1 MRYLASR
8 VADEAKPPLAK
19 DTTKVKRRRW
29 PRRLAI
35 GLAVTTVGIG
45 GVWYGIHHIP
55 GFGPALT
62 DGVRA
67 VVGPGVIAW
76 IEDTVYGIEDD
87 INVWRHKNDAP
98 ETFWDVPASAQAVG
112 SAGVPVIA
120 PAPASSANP
129 NTPTNPHTG
138 AFPPPRF
145 EPPFPTVATPAD
157 GVWLE
162 LEEGRRGDDRPMLAK
177 SIVHPDKRRPFAAV
191 AVVAMDLTRINLQ
204 LVAGTT
210 EPLSEKVS
218 LAERPGVIPAADHA
232 DLIAVFNG
240 GFKALHGQYSM
251 MLGGKI
257 FLPPRDIACT
267 VSLYR
272 DGSIRIR
279 TWPVVSSTQ
288 SDMVAYRQTPPC
300 LVEQDVLN
308 TKLTE
313 STKNW
318 GATVS
323 GETVIRRSS
332 IGIDASGKILFY
344 ALGEAVTAQSLAA
357 AMKAVGAQDAA
368 QLDVNYA
375 YPRFLFFDHPPAA
388 ERRAVM
394 SLVPHV
400 DYRSLDYVK
409 EPSPRDFFYIT
420 RRSL

>member
-1 MRYLASR
+1 MRYLPRR
-8 VADEAKPPLAK
+8 VADEVKPAQAKEK
-19 DTTKVKRRRW
+19 QRRW

-35 GLAVTTVGIG
+35 GLAVTVVGVG
-45 GVWYGIHHIP
+45 GVWYGIHNIP
-55 GFGPALT
+55 GFGPALA

-67 VVGPGVIAW
+67 VLGPSVVAW
-76 IEDTVYGIEDD
+76 IEDTAYGIADD
-87 INVWRHKNDAP
+87 INVWRHKDDAP
-98 ETFWDVPASAQAVG
+98 QTFWEVPASAQAT
-112 SAGVPVIA
+112 
-120 PAPASSANP
+120 SSAEP
-129 NTPTNPHTG
+129 PPTLPAASAAPTPPTNPNAP

-145 EPPFPTVATPAD
+145 EAPFPTVATPAD

-162 LEEGRRGDDRPMLAK
+162 LAEGRRGEDPPLLAK
-177 SIVHPDKRRPFAAV
+177 SIVHPDKKRPFAAV
-191 AVVAMDLTRINLQ
+191 AVVAMDLTRINLR

-218 LAERPGVIPAADHA
+218 LAERPGLVPTNEHA

-240 GFKALHGQYSM
+240 GFKALHGQYGM
-251 MLGGKI
+251 MLDGKI

-267 VSLYR
+267 VGLYR
-272 DGSIRIR
+272 DGTIRIR
-279 TWPVVSSTQ
+279 TWPQISATQ

-300 LVEQDVLN
+300 LVEQDTLN
-308 TKLTE
+308 NKLTE

-323 GETVIRRSS
+323 GETVIRRSA
-332 IGIDASGKILFY
+332 IGIDASGKTLFY
-344 ALGEAVTAQSLAA
+344 ALGEAVTAQSLAT
-357 AMKAVGAQDAA
+357 AMKAVGARDAA

-375 YPRFLFFDHPPAA
+375 YPRFLFFDHPAAA
-388 ERRAVM
+388 ERRAVL

-400 DYRSLDYVK
+400 DYRSGDYVR

>member
-1 MRYLASR
+1 MRYLPRR
-8 VADEAKPPLAK
+8 VADEVKPAQAKEK
-19 DTTKVKRRRW
+19 QRRW

-35 GLAVTTVGIG
+35 GLAVTVVGVG
-45 GVWYGIHHIP
+45 GVWYGIHNIP
-55 GFGPALT
+55 GFGPALA

-67 VVGPGVIAW
+67 VLGPSVVAW
-76 IEDTVYGIEDD
+76 IEDTAYGIADD
-87 INVWRHKNDAP
+87 INVWRHKDDAP
-98 ETFWDVPASAQAVG
+98 QTFWEVPASAQAT
-112 SAGVPVIA
+112 
-120 PAPASSANP
+120 SSAEP
-129 NTPTNPHTG
+129 PPTLPAASAAPTPPTNPNAP

-145 EPPFPTVATPAD
+145 EAPFPTVATPAD

-162 LEEGRRGDDRPMLAK
+162 LAEGRRGEDPPLLAK
-177 SIVHPDKRRPFAAV
+177 SIVHPDKKRPFAAV
-191 AVVAMDLTRINLQ
+191 AVVAMDLTRINVR

-218 LAERPGVIPAADHA
+218 LAERPGLVPTNEHA

-240 GFKALHGQYSM
+240 GFKALHGQYGM
-251 MLGGKI
+251 MLDGKI

-267 VSLYR
+267 VGLYR
-272 DGSIRIR
+272 DGTIRIR
-279 TWPVVSSTQ
+279 TWPQISATQ

-300 LVEQDVLN
+300 LVEQDTLN
-308 TKLTE
+308 NKLTE

-323 GETVIRRSS
+323 GETVIRRSA
-332 IGIDASGKILFY
+332 IGIDASGKTLFY
-344 ALGEAVTAQSLAA
+344 ALGEAVTAQSLAT
-357 AMKAVGAQDAA
+357 AMKAVGARDAA

-388 ERRAVM
+388 ERRAVL

-400 DYRSLDYVK
+400 DYRSGDYVR

>member
-1 MRYLASR
+1 MRYLAAR
-8 VADEAKPPLAK
+8 VADEAKQAPTKAK
-19 DTTKVKRRRW
+19 KRRW
-29 PRRLAI
+29 PRRVAI
-35 GLAVTTVGIG
+35 GLAVTMVGIG
-45 GVWYGIHHIP
+45 GVWYGIHNIP
-55 GFGPALT
+55 GFGPALA

-67 VVGPGVIAW
+67 VLGPSVVAW
-76 IEDTVYGIEDD
+76 IEDTAYGIADD
-87 INVWRHKNDAP
+87 INVWRHKDDAP
-98 ETFWDVPASAQAVG
+98 QTFWDVPSSAQALG
-112 SAGVPVIA
+112 PADAPPTVPAV
-120 PAPASSANP
+120 ASSSDAKA
-129 NTPTNPHTG
+129 PTNPNGST
-138 AFPPPRF
+138 FPPPRF
-145 EPPFPTVATPAD
+145 EAPFPGVATPAD

-162 LEEGRRGDDRPMLAK
+162 LAEGRRGEDPPVLAK
-177 SIVHPDKRRPFAAV
+177 SIVHPDKKRPFAAV
-191 AVVAMDLTRINLQ
+191 AVVAMDLTRINVN

-210 EPLSEKVS
+210 EPLSDKVS
-218 LAERPGVIPAADHA
+218 LAERPGVVPAAEHA
-232 DLIAVFNG
+232 NLIAVFNG

-267 VSLYR
+267 VGLYR

-279 TWPVVSSTQ
+279 TWPNVSSTQ

-308 TKLTE
+308 NKLTE

-323 GETVIRRSS
+323 GETVIRRSA
-332 IGIDASGKILFY
+332 IGIDASGKTLFY
-344 ALGEAVTAQSLAA
+344 ALGEAVTAQSLAT
-357 AMKAVGAQDAA
+357 AMKAVGARDAA

>member
-1 MRYLASR
+1 MRYPAKR
-8 VADEAKPPLAK
+8 VTEETKPAPAKEK
-19 DTTKVKRRRW
+19 KRRW

-35 GLAVTTVGIG
+35 GLAVTFAGIG
-45 GVWYGIHHIP
+45 GVWYGIHNIP
-55 GFGPALT
+55 GFGPALA

-67 VVGPGVIAW
+67 VLGPSVVAW
-76 IEDTVYGIEDD
+76 IEDTAYGLADD
-87 INVWRHKNDAP
+87 INVWRHKDDAP
-98 ETFWDVPASAQAVG
+98 ETFWDVPASAQALGPADAPMVAPPASG
-112 SAGVPVIA
+112 SAAAVA
-120 PAPASSANP
+120 PPTPPGAS
-129 NTPTNPHTG
+129 
-138 AFPPPRF
+138 FPPPRF
-145 EPPFPTVATPAD
+145 EPPFPTVASPAD

-162 LEEGRRGDDRPMLAK
+162 LAEGRRDNDPPYLAK
-177 SIVHPDKRRPFAAV
+177 TIVHPDKKRPFAAV
-191 AVVAMDLTRINLQ
+191 AVVAIDLPRIQ
-204 LVAGTT
+204 LRLIAGTT
-210 EPLSEKVS
+210 EPLSEKVT
-218 LAERPGVIPAADHA
+218 LAERPGLIPTADQP

-240 GFKALHGQYSM
+240 GFKALHGQYGM

-267 VSLYR
+267 VGLYR
-272 DGSIRIR
+272 DGTVQIR
-279 TWPVVSSTQ
+279 TWPNIQSTQ

-300 LVEQDVLN
+300 LVEQGVLN
-308 TKLTE
+308 NKLTE

-323 GETVIRRSS
+323 GETVIRRSA
-332 IGIDASGKILFY
+332 IGIDASGKTLFY
-344 ALGEAVTAQSLAA
+344 ALGEAVSAQSLAQ
-357 AMKAVGAQDAA
+357 AMQAVGARDAA